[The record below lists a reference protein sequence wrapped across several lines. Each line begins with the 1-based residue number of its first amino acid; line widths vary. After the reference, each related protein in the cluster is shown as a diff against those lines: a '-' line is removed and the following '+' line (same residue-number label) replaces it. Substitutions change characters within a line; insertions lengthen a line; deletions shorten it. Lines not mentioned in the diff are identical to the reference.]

1 MLTSRVSTAGQ
12 ADVLLNALLQSQNSL
27 AQAQAQVSTGD
38 KSPTYEG
45 LSPDVSTLSGAQS
58 TASETQNYLNTNAAI
73 SNTLSAYDTAL
84 TGLSSIASSL
94 KNAVTQAL
102 ANNSGTGLI
111 TTVKGL
117 LSQAVDLLN
126 QQVNGN
132 YIFGGTN
139 TATAPV
145 TVTTASGLI
154 AAASPATPLTAPPGV
169 FANNQLKP
177 EAQVDSNLTIAYGQL
192 ASDVGG
198 PLLAEMQS
206 ILKYDA
212 GVTAGGS
219 SFGSTLT
226 ATQSSFLTGEVNN
239 LAQVSQGVN
248 QATASNGVTQQ
259 ELSTLE
265 TTQNSRLTTANN
277 FISDIANA
285 DVATAVTNVN
295 QDQLALQASYN
306 LIASMSKLTILN
318 YL

>member
-12 ADVLLNALLQSQNSL
+12 AEALLNALLQTQNNL

-58 TASETQNYLNTNAAI
+58 TASETQNYLDTNAAI
-73 SNTLSAYDTAL
+73 SNTLSTYDTAL
-84 TGLSSIASSL
+84 TGLGSIAASL
-94 KNAVTQAL
+94 KNAVTQAI

-139 TATAPV
+139 TTTAPV
-145 TVTTASGLI
+145 AVTTASGLI
-154 AAASPATPLTAPPGV
+154 AAGSPTTPLTAPPGV

-198 PLLAEMQS
+198 PLLAEIQS
-206 ILKYDA
+206 ILKYDN
-212 GVTAGGS
+212 GS
-219 SFGSTLT
+219 TLGSTLT
-226 ATQSSFLTGEVNN
+226 AAQSSYLTGQINN

-248 QATASNGVTQQ
+248 QATAANGVTQQ
-259 ELSTLE
+259 ELSTLANA
-265 TTQNSRLTTANN
+265 QNSRLTAAKN